1 MINDIVH
8 EIDCLLKEKQK
19 VVIAID
25 GQSTSGKTTLAH
37 ELSNKYAAPI
47 IHMDYYFL
55 RKEQRTESRLSE
67 VGGNID
73 YERFEDEV
81 ISHIS
86 DHDFDIKPYNC
97 KTFSFEP
104 KVHIHFNRLL
114 IIEGAYALRNPWI
127 KHYDLKIVLTIDE
140 KLQIKRITLRNPHML
155 DRFINEW
162 IPKENKYLIEHQVIE
177 HADMHFHM
185 KDI

>member
-8 EIDCLLKEKQK
+8 EIDRLLKEKQK

-37 ELSNKYAAPI
+37 ELSKKYVAPI
-47 IHMDYYFL
+47 IHMDDYFL
-55 RKEQRTESRLSE
+55 RKEQRTKSRLSE
-67 VGGNID
+67 IGGNID

-81 ISHIS
+81 IFHLS
-86 DHDFDIKPYNC
+86 DLDFDIKPYNC

-104 KVHIHFNRLL
+104 KVHIHFDRLL
-114 IIEGAYALRNPWI
+114 IVEGAYALRKPWI
-127 KHYDLKIVLTIDE
+127 AYYDLKIVLTIDE
-140 KLQIKRITLRNPHML
+140 RLQIKRIAHRSPSMVE
-155 DRFINEW
+155 RFMHEW
-162 IPKENKYLIEHQVIE
+162 IPKENKYLLEHQVIE
-177 HADMHFHM
+177 HADMHFHI